1 MGEHYELTPHPARST
16 RHPLPKGEGYI
27 PREFRLTAKPCE

>member
-1 MGEHYELTPHPARST
+1 MSEHDEVTPLPARSA

-27 PREFRLTAKPCE
+27 PREFRLAANPCE